1 MNIQELCLVPKNI
14 LENVLASKESTLLR
28 RDEISAPFN
37 TMSINNIKPN
47 LENNLKNIFSSKI
60 KLDNALELYNW
71 IYTNVKDLTL
81 SVNGNVNSPLSNFNL
96 IDFIKDVN
104 SSTKNF
110 TKDKLDLYKVW
121 IAMIDLPIHFI
132 KNEYIKNHI
141 SPNYYS
147 EKDENLPK
155 SAKRKITFDKPISS
169 LKKGKIED
177 INENPSPVKT
187 RKSKLGYGKRFKWI
201 SY

>member
-14 LENVLASKESTLLR
+14 LEDVLASKESTLLR

-104 SSTKNF
+104 STTKNF

-121 IAMIDLPIHFI
+121 VAMIDLPIHFI
-132 KNEYIKNHI
+132 KNEYIK
-141 SPNYYS
+141 
-147 EKDENLPK
+147 K
-155 SAKRKITFDKPISS
+155 SYIP
-169 LKKGKIED
+169 
-177 INENPSPVKT
+177 
-187 RKSKLGYGKRFKWI
+187 
-201 SY
+201 

>member
-14 LENVLASKESTLLR
+14 LEGVLASKESNLLR

-47 LENNLKNIFSSKI
+47 LENNLKNIFPTKI

-71 IYTNVKDLTL
+71 IYTNVKDLSL

-121 IAMIDLPIHFI
+121 IAMIDLPMHFI
-132 KNEYIKNHI
+132 KNDFIKNHI
-141 SPNYYS
+141 YPNHYS
-147 EKDENLPK
+147 EKDENLAK
-155 SAKRKITFDKPISS
+155 SVKRKITFIKPISS
-169 LKKGKIED
+169 SKKEKIEV
-177 INENPSPVKT
+177 INENSSPVKT
-187 RKSKLGYGKRFKWI
+187 RKSKLGSGRKFKWI